1 LCSCFVSSVVPVLLY
16 RSAYR
21 EQTLISSEKK
31 TVHGSPDGQEGF
43 ETASLIRAEKPAG
56 ETGCRKTILNP
67 DRFRRVPLF

>member
-1 LCSCFVSSVVPVLLY
+1 VSSVVPVLLY

-43 ETASLIRAEKPAG
+43 ETASGDPA
-56 ETGCRKTILNP
+56 LL
-67 DRFRRVPLF
+67 RVIFKKYNLKLTCKISG